1 MHQDSQVHQHH
12 HGAGRR
18 GSHTK
23 QVQLLLLG
31 FLVTLYY
38 RITHPLPLPND
49 PAALLNQIRQSVFPC
64 PINVGLGCVAFVA
77 NIMSSMLV
85 FWESLCL
92 LCMCMYTCV
101 YLCMVQGTEPR
112 SSYMLSKYFITKLQC
127 SLFVP
132 VLNGGLNRL
141 HMFLTPV
148 VLLLLYLHKK
158 NLRYSKQDL

>member
-1 MHQDSQVHQHH
+1 
-12 HGAGRR
+12 
-18 GSHTK
+18 
-23 QVQLLLLG
+23 
-31 FLVTLYY
+31 
-38 RITHPLPLPND
+38 
-49 PAALLNQIRQSVFPC
+49 
-64 PINVGLGCVAFVA
+64 
-77 NIMSSMLV
+77 MSSMLV

-158 NLRYSKQDL
+158 NLRYSKQDLWCWAKRSWSQSCSSENIRISNDPDSRRENVLDWLRSTIVITADTMYF